1 MTPYMCITS
10 IISTDKYTL
19 IERRT
24 CTWILSDVRVRKPYV
39 QQKYTRAVCMALYLS
54 TTYLT
59 KCSARPTTELM
70 HLKKKRKG
78 RQRGREEKPGTVMIK
93 RTCLTLLSTIRAVRI
108 EVRTITQ
115 SNKRLLL
122 KDNFP
127 ISTTRFSFSAAVQK
141 EGANEA
147 SNFSLKHANARL
159 TSAEFLTKVKESIG
173 TSETGEDFVIPRPA
187 FDALAA
193 EYDILLDEVASFKDK
208 YTRALAE
215 VENVRRR
222 GHNQTEEAKVFAI
235 QGFCKDLLE
244 VADILD
250 LAVDAVK
257 KEELDNNISLKNLF
271 EGLEMTRTVLQK
283 TFDKHGL
290 KQISPEGEKFDPGLH
305 EAVFQIPKDKAKF
318 ESGCVAQVVKI
329 GYALQN
335 RPIRAAKVGV
345 VQ

>member
-1 MTPYMCITS
+1 
-10 IISTDKYTL
+10 
-19 IERRT
+19 
-24 CTWILSDVRVRKPYV
+24 
-39 QQKYTRAVCMALYLS
+39 
-54 TTYLT
+54 
-59 KCSARPTTELM
+59 
-70 HLKKKRKG
+70 
-78 RQRGREEKPGTVMIK
+78 MIK
-93 RTCLTLLSTIRAVRI
+93 RTYPTFLSTIRIVRL
-108 EVRTITQ
+108 EARTITQ

-122 KDNFP
+122 RNDFP
-127 ISTTRFSFSAAVQK
+127 TSTTRFSFSAAVQK
-141 EGANEA
+141 EGTNEE
-147 SNFSLKHANARL
+147 SKFSLKYKDTRL
-159 TSAEFLTKVKESIG
+159 KSAEFLTKVKESIG
-173 TSETGEDFVIPRPA
+173 TSQTGDDFVIPRPA
-187 FDALAA
+187 FDALAS
-193 EYDILLDEVASFKDK
+193 EYDVLLDEVTSFKDK

-222 GHNQTEEAKVFAI
+222 GHKQTEEAKVFAI

-250 LAVDAVK
+250 LAVGAVK
-257 KEELDNNISLKNLF
+257 KEELGNNISLKNLF

-283 TFDKHGL
+283 TFVKHGL
-290 KQISPEGEKFDPGLH
+290 KQISPEGEKFDPALH